1 MPSLTTM
8 RFVDS
13 LQIEKA
19 MMEVIYWQKFK
30 NLSLCAGG
38 KTFVYAHRHLF
49 DEGIF
54 CITGTKCLCVFKKMN
69 DNTVIVQ

>member
-19 MMEVIYWQKFK
+19 MMEVNYWQKFE
-30 NLSLCAGG
+30 NLSLCARG
-38 KTFVYAHRHLF
+38 KTFVYVHRHLF
-49 DEGIF
+49 DEGVF
-54 CITGTKCLCVFKKMN
+54 CITGAKCECVFKMN
-69 DNTVIVQ
+69 DNTVLVQ